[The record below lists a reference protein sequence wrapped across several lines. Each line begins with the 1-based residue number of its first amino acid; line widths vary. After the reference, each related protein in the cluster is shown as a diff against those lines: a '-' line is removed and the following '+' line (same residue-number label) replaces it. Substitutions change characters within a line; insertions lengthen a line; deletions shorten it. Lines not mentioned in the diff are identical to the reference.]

1 MQIES
6 EIVTR
11 ETNRLLVNIFQID
24 TLSGV
29 QNAADSWKE
38 VFSSLPPVGMTT
50 KYPGV
55 GGLFVT
61 MAMDD
66 DISCPLLEDK

>member
-1 MQIES
+1 M
-6 EIVTR
+6 IV
-11 ETNRLLVNIFQID
+11 
-24 TLSGV
+24 
-29 QNAADSWKE
+29 
-38 VFSSLPPVGMTT
+38 

-66 DISCPLLEDK
+66 DISCPLLEAERAEVDLNEYDK